1 MCGARKAGEKREKTW
16 KNGKRCDG
24 FFPFF
29 YFLEENARSGAKSG
43 GKILTS
49 AAKDCIIQDKD
60 PLCPAAALF
69 AGQGGEA
76 RSDTMEKLL
85 LDCTLRDGGY
95 VNDWKFGRDTI
106 VNIFERLVSAGT
118 DIIEVGFL
126 DERRPFDPDRSIMPD
141 TDAVEKIYG
150 GLDRGKS
157 MTVAMIDYGTC
168 STEHIRP
175 AAESWLDGI
184 RVIFK
189 KNIMEEAFSYCAE
202 IKALGYK
209 VFAQAVSITSYTEE
223 ELLRF
228 IGYANAVKPYAVS
241 MVDTY
246 GLLHQTD
253 LLKVTSVMDGHLDEG
268 ISLGYHAHN
277 NFQMGY
283 ANAISF
289 LSSGRRRLVVDGTL
303 YGMGKSAGNAP
314 LELLA
319 MYMNAHEGGHY
330 DINQMLEAIQTGVM
344 EFYKKRPWGYN
355 LFFYVAASNKVHPN
369 YVSFLMN
376 KRTLSVTE
384 QNELLSRIPE
394 EKKLLYDP
402 KCIERLYL
410 EYQKTECNDERD
422 MAELAARLRGKE
434 IFVFGPGSSVL
445 TCRGQIEKFLAER
458 KPVVFAINC
467 LPSYC
472 KPDYIF
478 VSNSQ
483 RYLQLSGRLAEREN
497 AGIRLIAAS
506 NVTRTRG
513 RFDYTLN
520 YGALID
526 EGAEY
531 PDNSLRMLLKAFERI
546 SPGKVFL
553 AGFDG
558 YTPDT
563 VNYFDVSMEYSF
575 VKERAEAFNEY
586 GRKFLSESMK
596 RLSLE
601 FVTPSHYLENR

>member
-1 MCGARKAGEKREKTW
+1 M
-16 KNGKRCDG
+16 
-24 FFPFF
+24 
-29 YFLEENARSGAKSG
+29 
-43 GKILTS
+43 
-49 AAKDCIIQDKD
+49 
-60 PLCPAAALF
+60 
-69 AGQGGEA
+69 
-76 RSDTMEKLL
+76 
-85 LDCTLRDGGY
+85 
-95 VNDWKFGRDTI
+95 
-106 VNIFERLVSAGT
+106 
-118 DIIEVGFL
+118 
-126 DERRPFDPDRSIMPD
+126 
-141 TDAVEKIYG
+141 
-150 GLDRGKS
+150 
-157 MTVAMIDYGTC
+157 
-168 STEHIRP
+168 
-175 AAESWLDGI
+175 
-184 RVIFK
+184 
-189 KNIMEEAFSYCAE
+189 
-202 IKALGYK
+202 
-209 VFAQAVSITSYTEE
+209 
-223 ELLRF
+223 
-228 IGYANAVKPYAVS
+228 
-241 MVDTY
+241 
-246 GLLHQTD
+246 
-253 LLKVTSVMDGHLDEG
+253 
-268 ISLGYHAHN
+268 
-277 NFQMGY
+277 
-283 ANAISF
+283 
-289 LSSGRRRLVVDGTL
+289 VDGTL

-330 DINQMLEAIQTGVM
+330 DINQLLEAIQTGVM

-434 IFVFGPGSSVL
+434 IFVFGPGSSVAYL
-445 TCRGQIEKFLAER
+445 PRADREISRGAETGGVCHQLPAFLLQARLYFRQQFPAISAAFGAAGGAGKRGHTPDCRL
-458 KPVVFAINC
+458 
-467 LPSYC
+467 
-472 KPDYIF
+472 
-478 VSNSQ
+478 Q
-483 RYLQLSGRLAEREN
+483 RHPHPRAVRLYAQLRRPH
-497 AGIRLIAAS
+497 R
-506 NVTRTRG
+506 R
-513 RFDYTLN
+513 
-520 YGALID
+520 
-526 EGAEY
+526 GAEY

-601 FVTPSHYLENR
+601 FVTPATISKIGKNR